1 MLKLFKKVKTM
12 SKNKILSNIKKNIN
26 NKVELKEFNVKT
38 TKFKDKK
45 AEFIKNLQNAGGEI
59 IYSIEG
65 FDVVLEG
72 VFGVAEN
79 GAILLKEELDR
90 KKYTYYE
97 SIAII
102 LNPNSIVDTM
112 HQAYK
117 RLKIN
122 NFALFMSGPSK
133 TADIEQSLVI
143 GAHGAKR
150 LGVYFEQ

>member
-1 MLKLFKKVKTM
+1 V
-12 SKNKILSNIKKNIN
+12 SKEKILKNIKKNIKN
-26 NKVELKEFNVKT
+26 RVELKEFDENT
-38 TKFKDKK
+38 TKFKNKR
-45 AEFIKNLQNAGGEI
+45 AEFIKNLKNAGGEI
-59 IYSIEG
+59 VDNLDG

-79 GAILLKEELDR
+79 GAILLKEQEDR

-97 SIAII
+97 SIVIV
-102 LNPNSIVDTM
+102 LSPNEIVDTM

-117 RLKIN
+117 RLIIE
-122 NFALFMSGPSK
+122 NFSLIMSGPSK

-150 LGVYFEQ
+150 LGVYFE